1 MNLRW
6 EAMNERYEIES
17 TIIASLLKKPE
28 LLEKLR
34 VKSGMFKNEK
44 LRGFIDYVLEIGKVD
59 HNEIYL
65 KTTKDK
71 EFLDFQTIQYL
82 YNSDFIGY
90 GLFERYQQDLLNLYQ
105 IDKTQEVLSEFNT
118 NPNINNFEEMLNKLQ
133 KVSLISANDE
143 SGTKQIV
150 DNFIEELYSE
160 EPKQQIH
167 TGYKLMDYKIGG
179 LEPTQLVVIAARPSV
194 GKTGFALNMMLNI
207 ASQGYKTSFFSL
219 ETTGV
224 SVLKRM
230 LSAETGIELTRI
242 KEIKDLEPDEL
253 TRLTDAADKFIKL
266 DIDIHDKSNI
276 TVHDVR
282 KQALKS
288 KETQQV
294 IFIDYLQLMQTDSK
308 LDRRNGIEKIS
319 RDLKVI
325 ANETG
330 AIIILLSQLSRG
342 VESRNDKRPML
353 SDMKEAGG
361 IEADASLAMLLY
373 RDDYYN
379 HDEVDISGK
388 SIVECNIA
396 KNKDGETGIVEFEY
410 YKKTQRFFT

>member
-1 MNLRW
+1 
-6 EAMNERYEIES
+6 MNERHEIES
-17 TIIASLLKKPE
+17 TIVASLLQKPDII
-28 LLEKLR
+28 EKLR
-34 VKSGMFKNEK
+34 VRPEMFSHDGMKSFME
-44 LRGFIDYVLEIGKVD
+44 YVFEVGKVD

-71 EFLDFQTIQYL
+71 SFLDMDTISNL
-82 YNSDFIGY
+82 YNSKFIGY
-90 GLFERYQQDLLNLYQ
+90 GFFERYQQDLLNLYQ
-105 IDKTQEVLSEFNT
+105 IERTQNVLQEFNSD
-118 NPNINNFEEMLNKLQ
+118 PNIQNFDEMLNKLQ
-133 KVSLISANDE
+133 KVSLISASEE
-143 SGTKQIV
+143 SGTKKIV
-150 DNFIEELYSE
+150 DHFVEELYSE
-160 EPKQQIH
+160 EPKQKIN
-167 TGYKLMDYKIGG
+167 TGYKLVDYKIGG
-179 LEPTQLVVIAARPSV
+179 LEPTQLIVIAARPSV

-253 TRLTDAADKFIKL
+253 TRLTTAADKILKL

-276 TVHDVR
+276 TTHDVR
-282 KQALKS
+282 KQAMKN
-288 KETQQV
+288 KGVQQV

-319 RDLKVI
+319 RDLKII

-330 AIIILLSQLSRG
+330 AIIVLLSQLSRG
-342 VESRNDKRPML
+342 VETRNDKRPML

-379 HDEVDISGK
+379 RDDVDDSGK

-396 KNKDGETGIVEFEY
+396 KNKDGETGVVEFEY

>member
-1 MNLRW
+1 
-6 EAMNERYEIES
+6 MNERHEIES
-17 TIIASLLKKPE
+17 TIVASLLQKPD
-28 LLEKLR
+28 LIEKLR
-34 VKSGMFKNEK
+34 VKPEMFTHDGMKS
-44 LRGFIDYVLEIGKVD
+44 FIEYVFEIGKVD

-71 EFLDFQTIQYL
+71 TFLDIDTISNL
-82 YNSDFIGY
+82 YNSKFIGY
-90 GLFERYQQDLLNLYQ
+90 GFFERYQQDLLNLYQ
-105 IDKTQEVLSEFNT
+105 IDQTQNVLQEFNSE
-118 NPNINNFEEMLNKLQ
+118 PSIHNFDEMLNKLQ
-133 KVSLISANDE
+133 KVSLISATEE
-143 SGTKQIV
+143 SGTKKIV
-150 DNFIEELYSE
+150 DHFVEELYSE
-160 EPKQQIH
+160 EPKQQIN

-179 LEPTQLVVIAARPSV
+179 LEPTQLIVIAARPSV

-253 TRLTDAADKFIKL
+253 TRLTTAADKILKL

-276 TVHDVR
+276 TTHDVR
-282 KQALKS
+282 KQAMKN
-288 KETQQV
+288 KDVQQV

-319 RDLKVI
+319 RDLKII

-330 AIIILLSQLSRG
+330 AIIVLLSQLSRS

-379 HDEVDISGK
+379 RDDVDASGK

-396 KNKDGETGIVEFEY
+396 KNKDGETGVIEFEY

>member
-118 NPNINNFEEMLNKLQ
+118 NPNIYNFEEMLNKLQ
-133 KVSLISANDE
+133 KVSLISATDE

>member
-1 MNLRW
+1 
-6 EAMNERYEIES
+6 MNERHEIES
-17 TIIASLLKKPE
+17 IIVASLLQKPD
-28 LLEKLR
+28 LIEKLR
-34 VKSGMFKNEK
+34 VRPEMFTHDGMKS
-44 LRGFIDYVLEIGKVD
+44 FIEYVFELGKVD

-71 EFLDFQTIQYL
+71 TFLDIDTISNL
-82 YNSDFIGY
+82 YNSKFIGY
-90 GLFERYQQDLLNLYQ
+90 GFFERYQQDLLNLYQ
-105 IDKTQEVLSEFNT
+105 IDQTQNVLQEFNSE
-118 NPNINNFEEMLNKLQ
+118 PSIHNFDEMLNKLQ
-133 KVSLISANDE
+133 KVSLISATEE
-143 SGTKQIV
+143 SGTKKIV
-150 DNFIEELYSE
+150 DHFVEELYSE
-160 EPKQQIH
+160 EPKQQIN

-179 LEPTQLVVIAARPSV
+179 LEPTQLIVIAARPSV

-253 TRLTDAADKFIKL
+253 TRLTTAADKILKL

-276 TVHDVR
+276 TTHDVR
-282 KQALKS
+282 KQAMKN
-288 KETQQV
+288 KDVQQV

-319 RDLKVI
+319 RDLKII

-330 AIIILLSQLSRG
+330 AIIVLLSQLSRS

-379 HDEVDISGK
+379 RGDVDVSGK

-396 KNKDGETGIVEFEY
+396 KNKDGETGVIEFEY

>member
-1 MNLRW
+1 
-6 EAMNERYEIES
+6 MNERYEIES

-34 VKSGMFKNEK
+34 VKSEMFKNEK

-71 EFLDFQTIQYL
+71 DFLDFQTIQYL

-133 KVSLISANDE
+133 KVSLISATDE

-160 EPKQQIH
+160 EPKQQIY

-242 KEIKDLEPDEL
+242 KEIKDLEPEEL

>member
-1 MNLRW
+1 
-6 EAMNERYEIES
+6 MNERHEIES
-17 TIIASLLKKPE
+17 TIVASLLQKPD
-28 LLEKLR
+28 LIEKLR
-34 VKSGMFKNEK
+34 VRPEMFSHDGMKSFME
-44 LRGFIDYVLEIGKVD
+44 YVFEVGKVD

-71 EFLDFQTIQYL
+71 SFLDMDTISNL
-82 YNSDFIGY
+82 YNSKFIGY
-90 GLFERYQQDLLNLYQ
+90 GFFERYQQDLLNLYQ
-105 IDKTQEVLSEFNT
+105 IERTQNVLQEFNSD
-118 NPNINNFEEMLNKLQ
+118 PNIQNFDEMLNKLQ
-133 KVSLISANDE
+133 KVSLISVSEE
-143 SGTKQIV
+143 SGTKKIV
-150 DNFIEELYSE
+150 DHFVEELYSE
-160 EPKQQIH
+160 EPKQKIN
-167 TGYKLMDYKIGG
+167 TGYKLVDYKIGG
-179 LEPTQLVVIAARPSV
+179 LEPTQLIVIAARPSV

-253 TRLTDAADKFIKL
+253 TRLTTAADKILKL
-266 DIDIHDKSNI
+266 DIDIYDKSNI
-276 TVHDVR
+276 TTHDVR
-282 KQALKS
+282 KQAMKN
-288 KETQQV
+288 KDVQQV

-319 RDLKVI
+319 RDLKII

-330 AIIILLSQLSRG
+330 AIIVLLSQLSRG
-342 VESRNDKRPML
+342 VETRNDKRPML

-379 HDEVDISGK
+379 RDDVDDSGK

-396 KNKDGETGIVEFEY
+396 KNKDGETGVVEFEY

>member
-1 MNLRW
+1 
-6 EAMNERYEIES
+6 MNERHEIES
-17 TIIASLLKKPE
+17 TIVASLLQKPD
-28 LLEKLR
+28 LIEKLR
-34 VKSGMFKNEK
+34 VKPEMFSHDGMKSFME
-44 LRGFIDYVLEIGKVD
+44 YVFEVGKVD

-71 EFLDFQTIQYL
+71 TFLNMDTISNL
-82 YNSDFIGY
+82 YNSKFIGY
-90 GLFERYQQDLLNLYQ
+90 GFFERYQQDLLNLYQ
-105 IDKTQEVLSEFNT
+105 IDCTHNVLQEFNSE
-118 NPNINNFEEMLNKLQ
+118 PSIHNFDEMLNKLQ
-133 KVSLISANDE
+133 KVSLISANEE
-143 SGTKQIV
+143 SGTKKIV
-150 DNFIEELYSE
+150 DHFVEELYSE
-160 EPKQQIH
+160 EPKQQIN

-230 LSAETGIELTRI
+230 LSVETGIELTRI

-253 TRLTDAADKFIKL
+253 TRLTTAADKILKL
-266 DIDIHDKSNI
+266 DIDIYDKSNI
-276 TVHDVR
+276 TTHDVS
-282 KQALKS
+282 KQAMKN
-288 KETQQV
+288 KDVQQV

-319 RDLKVI
+319 RDLKII

-330 AIIILLSQLSRG
+330 AIIVLLSQLSRG

-379 HDEVDISGK
+379 RDDVDDSGK

-396 KNKDGETGIVEFEY
+396 KNKDGETGVIKFEY

>member
-1 MNLRW
+1 
-6 EAMNERYEIES
+6 MNERHEIES
-17 TIIASLLKKPE
+17 TIIASLLQKPD
-28 LLEKLR
+28 LIEKLR
-34 VKSGMFKNEK
+34 VKPEMFTHDGMKS
-44 LRGFIDYVLEIGKVD
+44 FIEYVFEIGKVD

-71 EFLDFQTIQYL
+71 TFLDIDTISNL
-82 YNSDFIGY
+82 YNSKFIGY
-90 GLFERYQQDLLNLYQ
+90 GFFERYQQDLLNLYQ
-105 IDKTQEVLSEFNT
+105 IDQTQSVLQEFNSE
-118 NPNINNFEEMLNKLQ
+118 PSIHNFDEMLNKLQ
-133 KVSLISANDE
+133 KVSLISATEE
-143 SGTKQIV
+143 SGTKKIV
-150 DNFIEELYSE
+150 DHFVEELYSE
-160 EPKQQIH
+160 EPKQQIN

-179 LEPTQLVVIAARPSV
+179 LEPTQLIVIAARPSV

-230 LSAETGIELTRI
+230 LSADTGIELTRI

-253 TRLTDAADKFIKL
+253 TRLTNSADKILKL

-276 TVHDVR
+276 TTHDVR
-282 KQALKS
+282 KQAMKN
-288 KETQQV
+288 KDVQQV

-319 RDLKVI
+319 RDLKII

-330 AIIILLSQLSRG
+330 AIIVLLSQLSRS

-379 HDEVDISGK
+379 RDDVDASGK

-396 KNKDGETGIVEFEY
+396 KNKDGETGVIEFEY
-410 YKKTQRFFT
+410 YKKTQRFYT

>member
-1 MNLRW
+1 
-6 EAMNERYEIES
+6 MNERYEIES

-34 VKSGMFKNEK
+34 VKSEMFKNEK

>member
-1 MNLRW
+1 
-6 EAMNERYEIES
+6 MNERHEIES
-17 TIIASLLKKPE
+17 TIVASLLQKPD
-28 LLEKLR
+28 LIEKLR
-34 VKSGMFKNEK
+34 VKPEMFSHDGMKSFME
-44 LRGFIDYVLEIGKVD
+44 YVFEVGKVD

-71 EFLDFQTIQYL
+71 TFLNMDTISKL
-82 YNSDFIGY
+82 YNSKFIGY
-90 GLFERYQQDLLNLYQ
+90 GFFERYQQDLLNLYQ
-105 IDKTQEVLSEFNT
+105 IDRTQNVLQEFNSE
-118 NPNINNFEEMLNKLQ
+118 PSIHNFDEMLNKLQ
-133 KVSLISANDE
+133 KVSLISANEE
-143 SGTKQIV
+143 SGTKKIV
-150 DNFIEELYSE
+150 DHFVEELYSE
-160 EPKQQIH
+160 EPKQQIN

-230 LSAETGIELTRI
+230 LSVETGIELTRI

-253 TRLTDAADKFIKL
+253 TRLTTAADKILKL
-266 DIDIHDKSNI
+266 DIDIYDKSNI
-276 TVHDVR
+276 AKHDVR
-282 KQALKS
+282 KQAMKN
-288 KETQQV
+288 KDVQQV
-294 IFIDYLQLMQTDSK
+294 IFIDYLQLMQTDGK

-319 RDLKVI
+319 RDLKII

-330 AIIILLSQLSRG
+330 AIIVLLSQLSRG

-379 HDEVDISGK
+379 RDDVDDSGK

-396 KNKDGETGIVEFEY
+396 KNKDGETGVIEFEY

>member
-1 MNLRW
+1 
-6 EAMNERYEIES
+6 MNERHEIES
-17 TIIASLLKKPE
+17 TIVASLLQKPDII
-28 LLEKLR
+28 EKLR
-34 VKSGMFKNEK
+34 VRPEMFSHDGMKSFME
-44 LRGFIDYVLEIGKVD
+44 YVFEVGKVD

-71 EFLDFQTIQYL
+71 SFLDMHTISNL
-82 YNSDFIGY
+82 YNSKFIGY
-90 GLFERYQQDLLNLYQ
+90 GFFERYQQDLLNLYQ
-105 IDKTQEVLSEFNT
+105 IERTQNVLQEFNSD
-118 NPNINNFEEMLNKLQ
+118 PNIQNFDEMLNKLQ
-133 KVSLISANDE
+133 KVSLISATEE
-143 SGTKQIV
+143 SGTKKIV
-150 DNFIEELYSE
+150 DHFVEELYSE
-160 EPKQQIH
+160 EPKQKIN
-167 TGYKLMDYKIGG
+167 TGYKLVDYKIGG
-179 LEPTQLVVIAARPSV
+179 LEPTQLIVIAARPSV

-253 TRLTDAADKFIKL
+253 TRLTTAADKILKL

-276 TVHDVR
+276 TTLDVR
-282 KQALKS
+282 KQAMKN
-288 KETQQV
+288 KDVQQV

-319 RDLKVI
+319 RDLKII

-330 AIIILLSQLSRG
+330 AIIVLLSQLSRG
-342 VESRNDKRPML
+342 VETRNDKRPML

-379 HDEVDISGK
+379 RDDVDDSGK

-396 KNKDGETGIVEFEY
+396 KNKDGETGVVEFEY

>member
-1 MNLRW
+1 
-6 EAMNERYEIES
+6 MNERHEIES
-17 TIIASLLKKPE
+17 TIVASLLQKPD
-28 LLEKLR
+28 LIEKLR
-34 VKSGMFKNEK
+34 VKPEMFTHDGMKS
-44 LRGFIDYVLEIGKVD
+44 FIEYVFEIGKVD

-71 EFLDFQTIQYL
+71 TFLDIDTISNL
-82 YNSDFIGY
+82 YNSKFIGY
-90 GLFERYQQDLLNLYQ
+90 GFFERYQQDLLNLYQ
-105 IDKTQEVLSEFNT
+105 IDQTQNVLQEFNSE
-118 NPNINNFEEMLNKLQ
+118 PSIHNFDEMLNKLQ
-133 KVSLISANDE
+133 KVSLISATEE
-143 SGTKQIV
+143 SGTKKIV
-150 DNFIEELYSE
+150 DHFVGELYSE
-160 EPKQQIH
+160 EPKQQIN

-179 LEPTQLVVIAARPSV
+179 LEPTQLIVIAARPSV

-253 TRLTDAADKFIKL
+253 TRLTNSADKILKL

-276 TVHDVR
+276 TTHDVR
-282 KQALKS
+282 KQAMKN
-288 KETQQV
+288 KDVQQV

-319 RDLKVI
+319 RDLKII

-330 AIIILLSQLSRG
+330 AIIVLLSQLSRS

-379 HDEVDISGK
+379 RDDVDASGK

-396 KNKDGETGIVEFEY
+396 KNKDGETGIIEFEY

>member
-1 MNLRW
+1 
-6 EAMNERYEIES
+6 MNERHEIES
-17 TIIASLLKKPE
+17 TIVASLLQKPN
-28 LLEKLR
+28 LIEKLR
-34 VKSGMFKNEK
+34 VKPEMFTHDGMKS
-44 LRGFIDYVLEIGKVD
+44 FIEYVFEIGKVD

-71 EFLDFQTIQYL
+71 TFLDIDTISNL
-82 YNSDFIGY
+82 YNSKFIGY
-90 GLFERYQQDLLNLYQ
+90 GFFERYQQDLLNLYQ
-105 IDKTQEVLSEFNT
+105 IDQTQNVLQEFNSE
-118 NPNINNFEEMLNKLQ
+118 PSIHNFDDMLNKLQ
-133 KVSLISANDE
+133 KVSLISATEE
-143 SGTKQIV
+143 SGTKKIV
-150 DNFIEELYSE
+150 DHFVEELYSE
-160 EPKQQIH
+160 EPKQQIN

-179 LEPTQLVVIAARPSV
+179 LEPTQLIVIAARPSV

-253 TRLTDAADKFIKL
+253 TRLTTAADKILKL

-276 TVHDVR
+276 TTHDVR
-282 KQALKS
+282 KQAMKN
-288 KETQQV
+288 KDVQQV

-319 RDLKVI
+319 RDLKII

-330 AIIILLSQLSRG
+330 AIIVLLSQLSRG
-342 VESRNDKRPML
+342 VETRNDKRPML

-379 HDEVDISGK
+379 RDDVDDSGK

-396 KNKDGETGIVEFEY
+396 KNKDGETGVVEFEY

>member
-1 MNLRW
+1 
-6 EAMNERYEIES
+6 MNERYEIES

-34 VKSGMFKNEK
+34 VKSEMFKNEK

-118 NPNINNFEEMLNKLQ
+118 KPNINNFEEMLNKLQ
-133 KVSLISANDE
+133 KVSLISATDE

>member
-1 MNLRW
+1 
-6 EAMNERYEIES
+6 MNERHEIES
-17 TIIASLLKKPE
+17 TIVASLLQKPD
-28 LLEKLR
+28 LIEKLR
-34 VKSGMFKNEK
+34 VRPEMFTHDGMKS
-44 LRGFIDYVLEIGKVD
+44 FIEYVFELGKVD

-71 EFLDFQTIQYL
+71 TFLDIDTISNL
-82 YNSDFIGY
+82 YNSKFIGY
-90 GLFERYQQDLLNLYQ
+90 GFFERYQQDLLNLYQ
-105 IDKTQEVLSEFNT
+105 IDQTQNVLQEFNSE
-118 NPNINNFEEMLNKLQ
+118 PSIHNFDEMLNKLQ
-133 KVSLISANDE
+133 KVSLISATEE
-143 SGTKQIV
+143 SGTKKIV
-150 DNFIEELYSE
+150 DHFVEELYSE
-160 EPKQQIH
+160 EPKQQIN

-179 LEPTQLVVIAARPSV
+179 LEPTQLIVIAARPSV

-207 ASQGYKTSFFSL
+207 AAQGYKTSFFSL

-230 LSAETGIELTRI
+230 LSADTGIELTRI

-253 TRLTDAADKFIKL
+253 TRLTNSADKILKL

-276 TVHDVR
+276 TTHDVR
-282 KQALKS
+282 KQAMKN
-288 KETQQV
+288 KDVQQV

-319 RDLKVI
+319 RDLKII

-330 AIIILLSQLSRG
+330 AIIVLLSQLSRG
-342 VESRNDKRPML
+342 VETRNDKRPML

-379 HDEVDISGK
+379 RDDVDVSGK

-396 KNKDGETGIVEFEY
+396 KNKDGETGVIEFEY

>member
-1 MNLRW
+1 
-6 EAMNERYEIES
+6 MNERQEIES
-17 TIIASLLKKPE
+17 TIVASLLQKPE
-28 LLEKLR
+28 LVEKLR
-34 VKSGMFKNEK
+34 VRPDMFTHDGMKSFMEYVFDVGM
-44 LRGFIDYVLEIGKVD
+44 VD

-71 EFLDFQTIQYL
+71 SFLDFNTISRL
-82 YNSDFIGY
+82 YNSKFIGY
-90 GLFERYQQDLLNLYQ
+90 GFFERYQQDLLNLYQ
-105 IDKTQEVLSEFNT
+105 IDQTQNVLQEFNT
-118 NPNINNFEEMLNKLQ
+118 EPSINNFDEMLNKLQ

-143 SGTKQIV
+143 SGTKKIV
-150 DNFIEELYSE
+150 DHFVEELYSE
-160 EPKQQIH
+160 EPKQQIN

-179 LEPTQLVVIAARPSV
+179 LEPTQLIVIAARPSV
-194 GKTGFALNMMLNI
+194 GKTGFALNMLLNI

-253 TRLTDAADKFIKL
+253 TRLTTAADKILKL

-276 TVHDVR
+276 TTHDVR
-282 KQALKS
+282 KQAMKN
-288 KETQQV
+288 KDVQQI

-319 RDLKVI
+319 RDLKII

-330 AIIILLSQLSRG
+330 AIIVLLSQLSRG
-342 VESRNDKRPML
+342 VETRNDKRPML

-379 HDEVDISGK
+379 RDDEDISGK

-396 KNKDGETGIVEFEY
+396 KNKDGETGVIEFEY

>member
-1 MNLRW
+1 
-6 EAMNERYEIES
+6 MNERHEIES
-17 TIIASLLKKPE
+17 TIVASLLQKPDII
-28 LLEKLR
+28 EKLR
-34 VKSGMFKNEK
+34 VRPEMFSHDGMKSFME
-44 LRGFIDYVLEIGKVD
+44 YVFEVGKVD

-71 EFLDFQTIQYL
+71 SFLDMDTISNL
-82 YNSDFIGY
+82 YNSKFIGY
-90 GLFERYQQDLLNLYQ
+90 GFFERYQQDLLNLYQ
-105 IDKTQEVLSEFNT
+105 IERTQNVLQEFNSD
-118 NPNINNFEEMLNKLQ
+118 PNIQNFDEMLNKLQ
-133 KVSLISANDE
+133 KVSLISASEE
-143 SGTKQIV
+143 SGTKKIV
-150 DNFIEELYSE
+150 DHFVEELYSE
-160 EPKQQIH
+160 EPKQKIN
-167 TGYKLMDYKIGG
+167 TGYKLVDYKIGG
-179 LEPTQLVVIAARPSV
+179 LEPTQLIVIAARPSV

-253 TRLTDAADKFIKL
+253 TRLTTAADKILKL

-276 TVHDVR
+276 TTHDIR
-282 KQALKS
+282 KQAMKN
-288 KETQQV
+288 KDVQQV

-319 RDLKVI
+319 RDLKII

-330 AIIILLSQLSRG
+330 AIIVLLSQLSRG
-342 VESRNDKRPML
+342 VETRNDKRPML

-379 HDEVDISGK
+379 RDDVDGSGK

-396 KNKDGETGIVEFEY
+396 KNKDGETGVVEFEY

>member
-1 MNLRW
+1 
-6 EAMNERYEIES
+6 MNERHEIES
-17 TIIASLLKKPE
+17 TIVASLLQKPD
-28 LLEKLR
+28 LIEKLR
-34 VKSGMFKNEK
+34 VKPEMFTHDGMKS
-44 LRGFIDYVLEIGKVD
+44 FIEYVFELGKVD

-71 EFLDFQTIQYL
+71 AFLDIDTISNL
-82 YNSDFIGY
+82 YNSKFIGY
-90 GLFERYQQDLLNLYQ
+90 GFFERYQQDLLNLYQ
-105 IDKTQEVLSEFNT
+105 IDQTQNVLQEFNSE
-118 NPNINNFEEMLNKLQ
+118 PSIHNFDEMLNKLQ
-133 KVSLISANDE
+133 KVSLISANEE
-143 SGTKQIV
+143 SGTKKIV
-150 DNFIEELYSE
+150 DHFVEELYSE
-160 EPKQQIH
+160 EPKQQIN
-167 TGYKLMDYKIGG
+167 TGYKLTDYKIGG
-179 LEPTQLVVIAARPSV
+179 LEPTQLIVIAARPSV

-253 TRLTDAADKFIKL
+253 TRLTTAADKILKL

-276 TVHDVR
+276 TTHDVR
-282 KQALKS
+282 KQAMKN
-288 KETQQV
+288 KDVQQV

-319 RDLKVI
+319 RDLKII

-330 AIIILLSQLSRG
+330 AIIVLLSQLSRG
-342 VESRNDKRPML
+342 VETRNDKRPML

-379 HDEVDISGK
+379 RDDVDDSGK

-396 KNKDGETGIVEFEY
+396 KNKDGETGVVEFEY

>member
-1 MNLRW
+1 
-6 EAMNERYEIES
+6 MNERHEIES
-17 TIIASLLKKPE
+17 TIVASLLQKPD
-28 LLEKLR
+28 LIEKLR
-34 VKSGMFKNEK
+34 VKPEMFTHDGMKS
-44 LRGFIDYVLEIGKVD
+44 FIEYVFEIGKVD

-71 EFLDFQTIQYL
+71 TFLDIDTISNL
-82 YNSDFIGY
+82 YNSKFIGY
-90 GLFERYQQDLLNLYQ
+90 GFFERYQQDLLNLYQ
-105 IDKTQEVLSEFNT
+105 IDQTQNVLQEFNSE
-118 NPNINNFEEMLNKLQ
+118 PSIHNFDEMLNKLQ
-133 KVSLISANDE
+133 KVSLISATEE
-143 SGTKQIV
+143 SGTKKIV
-150 DNFIEELYSE
+150 DHFVEELYSE
-160 EPKQQIH
+160 EPKQQIN

-179 LEPTQLVVIAARPSV
+179 LEPTQLIVIAARPSV

-207 ASQGYKTSFFSL
+207 AAQGYKTSFFSL

-230 LSAETGIELTRI
+230 LSADTGIELTRI

-253 TRLTDAADKFIKL
+253 TRLTNSADKILKL

-276 TVHDVR
+276 TTHDVR
-282 KQALKS
+282 KQAMKN
-288 KETQQV
+288 KDVQQV

-319 RDLKVI
+319 RDLKII

-330 AIIILLSQLSRG
+330 AIIVLLSQLSRS

-379 HDEVDISGK
+379 RDDVDVSGK

-396 KNKDGETGIVEFEY
+396 KNKDGETGVIEFEY

>member
-1 MNLRW
+1 
-6 EAMNERYEIES
+6 MNEHHEIES
-17 TIIASLLKKPE
+17 TIVASLLQKPD
-28 LLEKLR
+28 LIEKLR
-34 VKSGMFKNEK
+34 VKPEMFSHDGMKSFME
-44 LRGFIDYVLEIGKVD
+44 YVFEVGKVD

-71 EFLDFQTIQYL
+71 TFLNMDTISKL
-82 YNSDFIGY
+82 YNSKFIGY
-90 GLFERYQQDLLNLYQ
+90 GFFERYQQDLLNLYQ
-105 IDKTQEVLSEFNT
+105 IDRTQNVLQEFNSE
-118 NPNINNFEEMLNKLQ
+118 PSIHNFDEMLNKLQ
-133 KVSLISANDE
+133 KVSLISANEE
-143 SGTKQIV
+143 SGTKKIV
-150 DNFIEELYSE
+150 DHFVEELYSE
-160 EPKQQIH
+160 EPKQQIN
-167 TGYKLMDYKIGG
+167 TGYKLMDYKICG

-230 LSAETGIELTRI
+230 LSVETGIELTRI

-253 TRLTDAADKFIKL
+253 TRLTTAADKILKL
-266 DIDIHDKSNI
+266 DIDIYDKSNI
-276 TVHDVR
+276 TTHDIR
-282 KQALKS
+282 KQAMKN
-288 KETQQV
+288 KDVQQV

-319 RDLKVI
+319 RDLKII

-330 AIIILLSQLSRG
+330 AIIVLLSQLSRG

-379 HDEVDISGK
+379 RDDVDDSGK
-388 SIVECNIA
+388 SVVECNIA
-396 KNKDGETGIVEFEY
+396 KNKDGETGVIEFEY

>member
-1 MNLRW
+1 
-6 EAMNERYEIES
+6 MNERHEIES
-17 TIIASLLKKPE
+17 TIVASLLQKPDII
-28 LLEKLR
+28 EKLR
-34 VKSGMFKNEK
+34 VRPEMFSHDGMKSFME
-44 LRGFIDYVLEIGKVD
+44 YVFEVGKVD

-71 EFLDFQTIQYL
+71 SFLDMDTISNL
-82 YNSDFIGY
+82 YNSKFIGY
-90 GLFERYQQDLLNLYQ
+90 GFFERYQQDLLNLYQ
-105 IDKTQEVLSEFNT
+105 IERTQNVLQEFNSD
-118 NPNINNFEEMLNKLQ
+118 PNIQNFDEMLNKLQ
-133 KVSLISANDE
+133 KVSLISASEE
-143 SGTKQIV
+143 SGTKKIV
-150 DNFIEELYSE
+150 DHFVEELYSE
-160 EPKQQIH
+160 EPKQKIN
-167 TGYKLMDYKIGG
+167 TGYKLVDYKIGG
-179 LEPTQLVVIAARPSV
+179 LEPTQLIVIAARPSV
-194 GKTGFALNMMLNI
+194 GKTGFALNMMINI

-253 TRLTDAADKFIKL
+253 TRLTTAADKILKL

-276 TVHDVR
+276 TTHDVR
-282 KQALKS
+282 KQAMKN
-288 KETQQV
+288 KDVQQV
-294 IFIDYLQLMQTDSK
+294 IFIDYLQLMQTDGK

-319 RDLKVI
+319 RDLKII

-330 AIIILLSQLSRG
+330 AIIVLLSQLSRG
-342 VESRNDKRPML
+342 VETRNDKRPML

-379 HDEVDISGK
+379 RDDVDDSGK

-396 KNKDGETGIVEFEY
+396 KNKDGETGVIEFEY

>member
-1 MNLRW
+1 
-6 EAMNERYEIES
+6 MNERHEIES
-17 TIIASLLKKPE
+17 TIVASLLQKPDII
-28 LLEKLR
+28 EKLR
-34 VKSGMFKNEK
+34 VRPEMFSHDGMKSFME
-44 LRGFIDYVLEIGKVD
+44 YVFEVGKVD

-71 EFLDFQTIQYL
+71 SFLDMDTISNL
-82 YNSDFIGY
+82 YNSKFIGY
-90 GLFERYQQDLLNLYQ
+90 GFFERYQQDLLNLYQ
-105 IDKTQEVLSEFNT
+105 IERTQNVLQEFNFD
-118 NPNINNFEEMLNKLQ
+118 PNIQNFDEMLNKLQ
-133 KVSLISANDE
+133 KVSLISATEE
-143 SGTKQIV
+143 SGTKKIV
-150 DNFIEELYSE
+150 DHFVEELYSE
-160 EPKQQIH
+160 EPKQKIN
-167 TGYKLMDYKIGG
+167 TGYKLVDYKIGG
-179 LEPTQLVVIAARPSV
+179 LEPTQLIVIAARPSV

-242 KEIKDLEPDEL
+242 KEVKDLEPDEL
-253 TRLTDAADKFIKL
+253 TRLTTAADKILKL

-276 TVHDVR
+276 TTHDVR
-282 KQALKS
+282 KQAMKN
-288 KETQQV
+288 KDVQQV

-319 RDLKVI
+319 RDLKII

-330 AIIILLSQLSRG
+330 AIIVLLSQLSRG
-342 VESRNDKRPML
+342 VETRNDKRPML

-379 HDEVDISGK
+379 RDDVDDSDK

-396 KNKDGETGIVEFEY
+396 KNKDGETGVVEFEY

>member
-1 MNLRW
+1 
-6 EAMNERYEIES
+6 MNERHEIES
-17 TIIASLLKKPE
+17 TIVASLLQKPD
-28 LLEKLR
+28 LIEKLR
-34 VKSGMFKNEK
+34 VRPEMFTHDGMKS
-44 LRGFIDYVLEIGKVD
+44 FIEYVFEIGKVD

-71 EFLDFQTIQYL
+71 TFLDIDTISNL
-82 YNSDFIGY
+82 YNSKFIGY
-90 GLFERYQQDLLNLYQ
+90 GFFERYQQDLLNLYQ
-105 IDKTQEVLSEFNT
+105 IDQTQNVLQEFNSE
-118 NPNINNFEEMLNKLQ
+118 PSIHNFDEMLNKLR
-133 KVSLISANDE
+133 KVSLISATEE
-143 SGTKQIV
+143 SGTKKIV
-150 DNFIEELYSE
+150 DHFVEELYSE
-160 EPKQQIH
+160 EPKQQIN

-179 LEPTQLVVIAARPSV
+179 LEPTQLIVIAARPSV

-207 ASQGYKTSFFSL
+207 AAQGYKTSFFSL

-230 LSAETGIELTRI
+230 LSADTGIELTRI

-253 TRLTDAADKFIKL
+253 TRLTNSADKILKL

-276 TVHDVR
+276 TTHDVR
-282 KQALKS
+282 KQAMKN
-288 KETQQV
+288 KDVQQV

-319 RDLKVI
+319 RDLKII

-330 AIIILLSQLSRG
+330 AIIVLLSQLSRS

-379 HDEVDISGK
+379 RDDVDASGK

-396 KNKDGETGIVEFEY
+396 KNKDGETGVIEFEY
-410 YKKTQRFFT
+410 YKKTQMFFT

>member
-1 MNLRW
+1 
-6 EAMNERYEIES
+6 MNERYEIES

-150 DNFIEELYSE
+150 DSFIEELYSE

>member
-1 MNLRW
+1 
-6 EAMNERYEIES
+6 MNERHEIES
-17 TIIASLLKKPE
+17 TIVASLLQKPD
-28 LLEKLR
+28 LIEKLR
-34 VKSGMFKNEK
+34 VKPKMFTHDGMKSFME
-44 LRGFIDYVLEIGKVD
+44 YVFDVGKVD

-71 EFLDFQTIQYL
+71 SFLDMNTISNL
-82 YNSDFIGY
+82 YNSKFIGY
-90 GLFERYQQDLLNLYQ
+90 GFFERYQQDLLNLYQ
-105 IDKTQEVLSEFNT
+105 IDQTQNVLQEFNSE
-118 NPNINNFEEMLNKLQ
+118 PNINNFDEMLNKLQ
-133 KVSLISANDE
+133 KVSLISANEE
-143 SGTKQIV
+143 SGTKKIV
-150 DNFIEELYSE
+150 DHFVEELYSE
-160 EPKQQIH
+160 EPKKQIN

-179 LEPTQLVVIAARPSV
+179 LEPTQLIVIAARPSV

-253 TRLTDAADKFIKL
+253 TRLTSAADKILKL

-276 TVHDVR
+276 TTHDVR
-282 KQALKS
+282 KQAMKN
-288 KETQQV
+288 KDTQQV
-294 IFIDYLQLMQTDSK
+294 IFIDYLQLMETDNK

-319 RDLKVI
+319 RDLKII

-330 AIIILLSQLSRG
+330 AIIVLLSQLSRG

-379 HDEVDISGK
+379 RDDVDNSGK

-396 KNKDGETGIVEFEY
+396 KNKDGETGIIEFEY

>member
-1 MNLRW
+1 
-6 EAMNERYEIES
+6 MNERYEIES

-34 VKSGMFKNEK
+34 VKSEMFKNEK

-71 EFLDFQTIQYL
+71 DFLDFQTIQYL

-118 NPNINNFEEMLNKLQ
+118 NPNIYNFEEMLNKLQ
-133 KVSLISANDE
+133 KVSLISATDE

-242 KEIKDLEPDEL
+242 KEIKDLEPEEL

-276 TVHDVR
+276 TVHDVQIGR
-282 KQALKS
+282 AH
-288 KETQQV
+288 V
-294 IFIDYLQLMQTDSK
+294 
-308 LDRRNGIEKIS
+308 
-319 RDLKVI
+319 
-325 ANETG
+325 
-330 AIIILLSQLSRG
+330 
-342 VESRNDKRPML
+342 
-353 SDMKEAGG
+353 
-361 IEADASLAMLLY
+361 
-373 RDDYYN
+373 
-379 HDEVDISGK
+379 
-388 SIVECNIA
+388 
-396 KNKDGETGIVEFEY
+396 
-410 YKKTQRFFT
+410 

>member
-1 MNLRW
+1 
-6 EAMNERYEIES
+6 MNERHGIES
-17 TIIASLLKKPE
+17 TIVASLLQKPDII
-28 LLEKLR
+28 EKLR
-34 VKSGMFKNEK
+34 VRPEMFSHDGMKSFME
-44 LRGFIDYVLEIGKVD
+44 YVFEVGKVD

-71 EFLDFQTIQYL
+71 SFLDMDIISNL
-82 YNSDFIGY
+82 YNSKFIGY
-90 GLFERYQQDLLNLYQ
+90 GFFERYQQDLLNLYQ
-105 IDKTQEVLSEFNT
+105 IERTQNVLQEFNSD
-118 NPNINNFEEMLNKLQ
+118 PNIQNFDEMLNKLQ
-133 KVSLISANDE
+133 KVSLISVSEE
-143 SGTKQIV
+143 SGTKKIV
-150 DNFIEELYSE
+150 DHFVEELYSE
-160 EPKQQIH
+160 EPKQKIN
-167 TGYKLMDYKIGG
+167 TGYKLVDYKIGG
-179 LEPTQLVVIAARPSV
+179 LEPTQLIVIAARPSV

-253 TRLTDAADKFIKL
+253 TRLTTAADKILKL

-276 TVHDVR
+276 TTHDIR
-282 KQALKS
+282 KQAMKN
-288 KETQQV
+288 KGVQQV

-319 RDLKVI
+319 RDLKII

-330 AIIILLSQLSRG
+330 AIIVLLSQLSRG
-342 VESRNDKRPML
+342 VETRNDKRPML

-379 HDEVDISGK
+379 RDDVDDSGK

-396 KNKDGETGIVEFEY
+396 KNKDGETGVVEFEY